1 MQRTPFAYRGDRAL
15 LALPAAGALEHP
27 RGRGSRGRR
36 GALDRGARQPSRT
49 RRRGTSTAKACG
61 RIRGPPPLLYC
72 EAARSGDADAA
83 LRSRVDGRQ
92 RPRRRP
98 RRRGRGGAVR
108 VGRAGGPRAGAE
120 PAGGHRGRTGRA
132 AGLHAATGAGGAPT
146 QTRPQREPVPPP
158 DPFADLPPWK
168 QRIADQVERYAPR
181 YAVEPRLA
189 LAVIAAES
197 NFDHLAVSPKG
208 AQGLMQLIPETATR
222 FNVSAPFDMRENLRG
237 GLAYLRW
244 LLAYYRG
251 NVELAVAAYNAGE
264 RAVDKYGGV
273 PPLAIRGSTSGASWP
288 CFPAP
293 RATRSMPG
301 SPDPRRCCR
310 AAALT
315 GVTRSAEDD
324 GLLAVEEDALL
335 RCASGPRGPAPGTR
349 RRGRAPPARRRACC
363 SRRARP
369 PAR

>member
-1 MQRTPFAYRGDRAL
+1 VPKDSRA
-15 LALPAAGALEHP
+15 AVA
-27 RGRGSRGRR
+27 
-36 GALDRGARQPSRT
+36 
-49 RRRGTSTAKACG
+49 
-61 RIRGPPPLLYC
+61 LYC

-83 LRSRVDGRQ
+83 YGLGWMYAN
-92 RPRRRP
+92 
-98 RRRGRGGAVR
+98 GRGVARDDAAAAALFALAAQGGHEQARNLVAAIGGEPGALPDCMQPP
-108 VGRAGGPRAGAE
+108 APEE
-120 PAGGHRGRTGRA
+120 PAA
-132 AGLHAATGAGGAPT
+132 DPSAT
-146 QTRPQREPVPPP
+146 EPVPPP

-222 FNVSAPFDMRENLRG
+222 FNVSAPFDVRDNLRG

-273 PPLAIRGSTSGASWP
+273 PPFAETREYVRRILAA
-288 CFPAP
+288 FPSARHAFDARITGPSPILSRVAP
-293 RATRSMPG
+293 
-301 SPDPRRCCR
+301 DRR
-310 AAALT
+310 
-315 GVTRSAEDD
+315 
-324 GLLAVEEDALL
+324 
-335 RCASGPRGPAPGTR
+335 
-349 RRGRAPPARRRACC
+349 
-363 SRRARP
+363 
-369 PAR
+369 

>member
-1 MQRTPFAYRGDRAL
+1 MQRTVRIRGGRAL
-15 LALPAAGALEHP
+15 LACLLPALLSVPAAGAT
-27 RGRGSRGRR
+27 SA
-36 GALDRGARQPSRT
+36 GAAP
-49 RRRGTSTAKACG
+49 STA
-61 RIRGPPPLLYC
+61 PPPSLRERAVAYEHGEGVPKDSQAAALLYC

-83 LRSRVDGRQ
+83 YGLGWMYAN
-92 RPRRRP
+92 
-98 RRRGRGGAVR
+98 GRGVARDDAAAAALFALAAQAGHEQARNLLAAIGGEPGALPDCMQSP
-108 VGRAGGPRAGAE
+108 APEE
-120 PAGGHRGRTGRA
+120 PAA
-132 AGLHAATGAGGAPT
+132 DPSAT
-146 QTRPQREPVPPP
+146 EPVPPP

-273 PPLAIRGSTSGASWP
+273 PPFAETREYVRRIMAVFPSARHAFDARITGPSPMLSRGG
-288 CFPAP
+288 
-293 RATRSMPG
+293 
-301 SPDPRRCCR
+301 PDRR
-310 AAALT
+310 
-315 GVTRSAEDD
+315 
-324 GLLAVEEDALL
+324 
-335 RCASGPRGPAPGTR
+335 
-349 RRGRAPPARRRACC
+349 
-363 SRRARP
+363 
-369 PAR
+369 